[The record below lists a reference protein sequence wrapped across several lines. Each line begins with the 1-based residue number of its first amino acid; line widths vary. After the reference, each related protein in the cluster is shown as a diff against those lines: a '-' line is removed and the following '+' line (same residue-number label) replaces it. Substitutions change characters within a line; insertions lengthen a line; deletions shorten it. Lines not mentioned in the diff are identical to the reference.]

1 MGNSLSFLW
10 MLAQTILA
18 LALVCGLAYLIFRVI
33 LPRLTVNYG
42 SNNMVR
48 VVDRIGLE
56 ARKSLY
62 VIEVAGKW
70 MLVASSESGVH
81 LIAELNAESARI
93 AEEEIVK
100 NRQLPATTA
109 FGKSFA
115 DKLNE
120 VISRDKKGEK

>member
-10 MLAQTILA
+10 MLLQTIFA
-18 LALVCGLAYLIFRVI
+18 LALVCGLAYVIFRVI
-33 LPRLTVNYG
+33 LPRLGTSYG

-62 VIEVAGKW
+62 VVEVAGKW
-70 MLVASSESGVH
+70 MLVASSESGVQ
-81 LIAELNAESARI
+81 LIAELDAESARL
-93 AEEEIVK
+93 AEEEILK
-100 NRQLPATTA
+100 NRQLPVNAA

-120 VISRDKKGEK
+120 VISRGKQGGK

>member
-1 MGNSLSFLW
+1 
-10 MLAQTILA
+10 MLAQTIFA

-42 SNNMVR
+42 ANNMVR

-70 MLVASSESGVH
+70 MLVASSESGVQF
-81 LIAELNAESARI
+81 IAELDAESAKL
-93 AEEEIVK
+93 AEQEILK
-100 NRQLPATTA
+100 NRQLPANAA
-109 FGKSFA
+109 FGKSFS
-115 DKLNE
+115 DKLDE
-120 VISRDKKGEK
+120 VIANRKQGGK

>member
-1 MGNSLSFLW
+1 
-10 MLAQTILA
+10 
-18 LALVCGLAYLIFRVI
+18 
-33 LPRLTVNYG
+33 
-42 SNNMVR
+42 MVR

-70 MLVASSESGVH
+70 MIVASSESGVQF
-81 LIAELNAESARI
+81 IAELDAESAKF
-93 AEEEIVK
+93 AEAEILK
-100 NRQLPATTA
+100 NRQLPSNTA

-120 VISRDKKGEK
+120 VIAKGKQGGK

>member
-1 MGNSLSFLW
+1 MGNSLTFIW
-10 MLAQTILA
+10 MLVQTIFA
-18 LALVCGLAYLIFRVI
+18 LVIVCGLAYLIFRVI
-33 LPRLTVNYG
+33 LPRLAVSYG

-48 VVDRIGLE
+48 VVDRIGLD

-70 MLVASSESGVH
+70 MLVAASESGVQ
-81 LIAELNAESARI
+81 LIAELDPSSAKI

-100 NRQLPATTA
+100 QRQLPQGTA

-120 VISRDKKGEK
+120 VISRKQGGK

>member
-1 MGNSLSFLW
+1 MGISWSFLW
-10 MLAQTILA
+10 MLVQTVFA

-33 LPRLTVNYG
+33 LPRLAVNYG

-48 VVDRIGLE
+48 VVDRIGLD

-70 MLVASSESGVH
+70 MLVASSESGVQ
-81 LIAELNAESARI
+81 LISELDPDSAKIAED
-93 AEEEIVK
+93 EILQ
-100 NRQLPATTA
+100 NRQLPANTA

-120 VISRDKKGEK
+120 VINRKQGGK